1 MLFNSY
7 EFIFGF
13 LPVVLVVVRLLAAYH
28 PPLAPAWLTLASL
41 VFYGWWSPEY
51 LWLLVASMA
60 GNFWIGGRL
69 ARLTAAGRAS
79 PALLTVGITTN
90 LLLLGYFKYAGFFS
104 EILANMSGVNI
115 GLSDIVLPVGISFF
129 TFTQIAYLVDAH
141 RGLAHEYHSTS
152 YALFVTYFPHLIAG
166 PILHHKE
173 MIPQFRQPDACR
185 FDLSDLSAGAAL
197 FVIGLGKK
205 VLLADPIAPV
215 ADNIFR
221 FANDVPLT
229 MAEAWIGALSYTL
242 QIYFDFSGYSDMA
255 LGLSRMM
262 GIRLPLNFDSPYKST
277 SIIDF
282 WRRWHMTLSRFLR
295 DYLYVPLGGN
305 RKGRVRRHANLLI
318 TMLLGGLWHGA
329 GWTFVVWGGLHGLY
343 LVINHAWRGLR
354 PGNPGRAETIV
365 GWLLTFLAVV
375 VAWVFFRAEDMHQ
388 AIAMLRAMSG
398 GNGLAIPASLAAYL
412 PDNLPISAGGNFVNG
427 LISPIESVGRVA
439 VLLTIALAMPN
450 SQQLLANYRPA
461 YEAVTISPAS
471 LTWQPTVVWGVS
483 LGLILAVVLSL
494 LSGASPFLYFR
505 F

>member
-13 LPVVLVVVRLLAAYH
+13 LPIVLVVVRLLAAYR
-28 PPLAPAWLTLASL
+28 PPLAPAWLALASL

-69 ARLTAAGRAS
+69 ARLTAADRAS
-79 PALLTVGITTN
+79 PALLAVGVSAN

-104 EILANMSGVNI
+104 HILANASGMEI
-115 GLSDIVLPVGISFF
+115 GLADIALPVGISFF

-141 RGLAHEYHSTS
+141 RGLAREYDAAS

-185 FDLSDLSAGAAL
+185 FSLSDLSAGGAL

-229 MAEAWIGALSYTL
+229 MAEAWVGALAYTL

-295 DYLYVPLGGN
+295 DYLYVSLGGN
-305 RKGRVRRHANLLI
+305 RKGRIRRYANLLV

-354 PGNPGRAETIV
+354 PGNPGRVETV
-365 GWLLTFLAVV
+365 LGWMLTFLAVV
-375 VAWVFFRAEDMHQ
+375 VAWVFFRAQDMNQ
-388 AIAMLRAMSG
+388 ALAMLRAMSG
-398 GNGLAIPASLAAYL
+398 SNGVAIPASLAVYL
-412 PDNLPISAGGNFVNG
+412 PAGMSVSSGGNFVNG
-427 LISPIESVGRVA
+427 LLSPIEAVA
-439 VLLTIALAMPN
+439 RIVVLLTIALILPN
-450 SQQLLANYRPA
+450 SQHLLGNYRPA
-461 YEAVTISPAS
+461 YEAIIAAPPRLA
-471 LTWQPTVVWGVS
+471 WRPTVAWGVG
-483 LGLILAVVLSL
+483 LGMILAVVLSL
-494 LSGASPFLYFR
+494 LGGASPFLYFR